1 MYKKVLVASLL
12 GTTLLSSALLSG
24 AASADTLRIALGS
37 EPTAIDPHYHD
48 LTPNNA
54 LTSHIFEGLTRQDE
68 KQNVH
73 PALASSWENDGQNT
87 WTFKLREGVTFS
99 DGSPFTAEDVIFTFC
114 RTLKNET
121 AIAGSFADITANFE
135 SVEAPDAHTLV
146 IKTKAPEPL
155 LPTFVGTVG
164 ILSSSI
170 VKHDKIS
177 FAPEQNC
184 GVSGA
189 WPVVGDF
196 NDGKLTIGTG
206 PYKLK
211 SYVRG
216 SAIEL
221 ERNDKYWGEAQPWEA
236 VRFLPV
242 PNAGPRLA
250 GLLAGDYDIIEN
262 PAARDLSRIK
272 DDKRFGYTVTPS
284 TRVIYYQL
292 DVARDQ
298 SPYVKAA
305 DGKNPLKDVRVRQA
319 MSLAIDRNA
328 IVSRLMDGAAAPA
341 YQFLPTG
348 MFGTLPNPPELR
360 YDPAEAKKLL
370 AEAGY
375 PDGFQL
381 TLSTTNDR
389 YINDSQITQAV
400 AQYLTQI
407 GIKSDVDAMTRAIY
421 FPRRSK
427 KELSVAIGGWGSTS
441 GEASSFLR
449 QWPAKPNEE
458 GTLGGSNYGGY
469 SNPAYDKLI
478 YEAVATMDDNKRS
491 ELLQQAQT
499 ELMKDYAFIPL
510 HFESGIWAHKA
521 NVTYTGRSDQFT
533 LAMSA
538 KPVK

>member
-1 MYKKVLVASLL
+1 MYKNLFVASLFA
-12 GTTLLSSALLSG
+12 TTLLSGIANAETLKVAL
-24 AASADTLRIALGS
+24 AS

-54 LTSHIFEGLTRQDE
+54 LAAHIFEGLTRQDE
-68 KQNVH
+68 MQKLH
-73 PALASSWENDGQNT
+73 PALAETWENDGKNK

-99 DGSPFTAEDVIFTFC
+99 DGTPFTADDVIFTFC

-121 AIAGSFADITANFE
+121 AVAGSFADITANFA
-135 SVEAPDAHTLV
+135 SVEAPDAKTVV
-146 IKTKAPEPL
+146 ITTKVPEPL
-155 LPTFVGTVG
+155 LATFMGTVS

-170 VKHDKIS
+170 VKHDKLS
-177 FAPEQNC
+177 FDPANNC
-184 GVSGA
+184 GVTGA

-196 NDGKLTIGTG
+196 NDGKLAIGTG

-216 SAIEL
+216 SAIDL
-221 ERNDKYWGEAQPWEA
+221 ERNDKYWGAQEPWEG

-250 GLLAGDYDIIEN
+250 GLLAGDYDVIEN
-262 PAARDLSRIK
+262 PAARDLARIK
-272 DDKRFGYTVTPS
+272 DDKRFAATITPT

-292 DVARDQ
+292 DVAREE

-305 DGKNPLKDVRVRQA
+305 NGKNPLQDVRVREA

-328 IVSRLMDGAAAPA
+328 IISRLMDGAAEQAGE
-341 YQFLPTG
+341 YLPKG

-381 TLSTTNDR
+381 TLSSTNDR

-400 AQYLTQI
+400 AQYLNQV
-407 GIKSDVDAMTRAIY
+407 GIKADVDAMTRALY

-427 KELSVAIGGWGSTS
+427 KEFSVAIGGWASTS

-449 QWPAKPNEE
+449 QWPASPNEA

-469 SNPAYDKLI
+469 KNEAFDKLI
-478 YEAVATMDDNKRS
+478 YEAVETMDDNKRS
-491 ELLQQAQT
+491 ELLQEAT
-499 ELMKDYAFIPL
+499 KVVTKDYAFIPL
-510 HFESGIWAHKA
+510 HFESAVWAYKAGIEF
-521 NVTYTGRSDQFT
+521 TGRSDQFT

-538 KPVK
+538 KPAK

>member
-1 MYKKVLVASLL
+1 MHKQ
-12 GTTLLSSALLSG
+12 TLLACLLTTCLFAGSAH
-24 AASADTLRIALGS
+24 AQPLRIALGS

-54 LTSHIFEGLTRQDE
+54 LTAHIFEGLTRQDE
-68 KQNVH
+68 KQKLH
-73 PALASSWENDGQNT
+73 PALATSWTNDGKNT

-99 DGSPFTAEDVIFTFC
+99 DGSPFTADDVVFTFC

-121 AIAGSFADITANFE
+121 AIAGSFADITGNFE
-135 SVEAPDAHTLV
+135 SVATPDAHTVV
-146 IKTKAPEPL
+146 ITTKAPEPL
-155 LPTFVGTVG
+155 LPTFLGTVG
-164 ILSSSI
+164 VLSSSI
-170 VKHDKIS
+170 VKHDKLS
-177 FAPEQNC
+177 FDIGKNC
-184 GVSGA
+184 GVTGA

-196 NDGKLTIGTG
+196 NDGKLAIGTG

-216 SAIEL
+216 SAIDL
-221 ERNDKYWGEAQPWEA
+221 DRNDKYWGDAEPWES

-242 PNAGPRLA
+242 PNAAPRLA
-250 GLLAGDYDIIEN
+250 GLLAGDYDVIEN
-262 PAARDLSRIK
+262 PAARDLARIK
-272 DDKRFGYTVTPS
+272 DDKRFGYVITPT

-292 DVARDQ
+292 DVGRAQ
-298 SPYVKAA
+298 SPFVKAA
-305 DGKNPLKDVRVRQA
+305 DGKNPLQDVRVRQA
-319 MSLAIDRNA
+319 MSLAIDRKA
-328 IVSRLMDGAAAPA
+328 IVARLMDGAAEPA

-375 PDGFQL
+375 TNGFQL

-400 AQYLTQI
+400 AQYLTQV
-407 GIKSDVDAMTRAIY
+407 GIKADVDAMTRAIY

-449 QWPAKPNEE
+449 QWPATPNKE
-458 GTLGGSNYGGY
+458 GTVGGSNYGGY
-469 SNPAYDKLI
+469 SNPAFDKLI
-478 YEAVATMDDNKRS
+478 LEAISTLDDAKRS
-491 ELLQQAQT
+491 SLLQQAQT
-499 ELMKDYAFIPL
+499 EMMKDFAFIPL
-510 HFESGIWAHKA
+510 HFESAVWAHKA
-521 NVTYTGRSDQFT
+521 NLTYTGRSDQFT
-533 LAMSA
+533 LAMSVKPA
-538 KPVK
+538 K